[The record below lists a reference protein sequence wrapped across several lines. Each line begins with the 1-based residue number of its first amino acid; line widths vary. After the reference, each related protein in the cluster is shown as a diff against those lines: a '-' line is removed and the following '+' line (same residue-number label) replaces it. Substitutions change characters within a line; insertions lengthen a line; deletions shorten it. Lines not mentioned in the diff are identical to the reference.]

1 MPEKKKRVVITVA
14 LLLATMALFLGLFVA
29 QQRHKDM
36 SAFQGTLLKNP
47 RALKPFALTQTD
59 GVSFNNAR
67 LQGHWTLM
75 FFGFTSCGSICP
87 ITMDQLAKTYRLLE
101 ERGVKPLP
109 QVVMV
114 SVDPE
119 RDNLERLKR
128 YVTAFNPHFYGA
140 RGDEPAI
147 AALTKEM
154 GIAYAKV
161 KRKNGVAQETYD
173 IEHTGTVMLFNPQGE
188 LNAFFTSPQLAD
200 ALAKDY
206 QLLVSR

>member
-1 MPEKKKRVVITVA
+1 MPEKKNRVVITVA
-14 LLLATMALFLGLFVA
+14 LLLAAIALFLGLFVA

-36 SAFQGTLLKNP
+36 SAFQGTLLKKP

-59 GVSFNNAR
+59 GVLFNNAR

-75 FFGFTSCGSICP
+75 FFGFTRCGSICP
-87 ITMDQLAKTYRLLE
+87 ITMHQLAKTYRLLE

-119 RDNLERLKR
+119 RDNLETLKR

-147 AALTKEM
+147 VALTKEM

-161 KRKNGVAQETYD
+161 TLKNDADKEHYD
-173 IEHTGTVMLFNPQGE
+173 IEHTGTVMLLNPQGE
-188 LNAFFTSPQLAD
+188 LNGFFTSPQLAD

-206 QLLVSR
+206 QLLVS